1 MPLPSSVHRV
11 LIYRLGSLGDTIVAL
26 PALHQIERSFPQAE
40 RRLLTNFPVHAK
52 APAAAAVLGSS
63 GLIHDY
69 MRYTAGTR
77 NPLELLQLAGQI
89 RRFRPDL
96 LVYLMELRPARLV
109 RRDLAFLRIACG
121 IGNIVGAAESL
132 VSTHRQ
138 DPLTGRYEHE
148 SHRLAQLVA
157 TLGDAQP
164 DQPASWD
171 LRLTKDERQRAA
183 EALAPLGTQPF
194 IVCGPGTKMQAKDW
208 GAENW
213 RTLLALLSRHYP
225 GHGLALVGA
234 AEDADAAHLAAAEW
248 QGPVA
253 QLCGLLSPRQ
263 TAAVMERGRLFLG
276 PDSGPMDLAA
286 AVGTP
291 AVIAFSARGLPGI
304 WFPIGPRHQVIY
316 HQTSCFGCELETC
329 TVQQRRCLLSITPQ
343 QMLDACRR
351 VLGSHS

>member
-1 MPLPSSVHRV
+1 MPTPSSVHRV
-11 LIYRLGSLGDTIVAL
+11 LIYRLGSLGDTVVAL
-26 PALHQIERSFPQAE
+26 PALHRIERSFPQAE

-63 GLIHDY
+63 GLIHGY

-77 NPLELLQLAGQI
+77 NPRELLQRAWQI

-96 LVYLMELRPARLV
+96 LVYLMPLRPARLI
-109 RRDLAFLRIACG
+109 RRDLAFFRIACG
-121 IGNIVGAAESL
+121 IGNIVGAAESQ

-138 DPLTGRYEHE
+138 DPLTGRYEQE

-171 LRLTKDERQRAA
+171 LRLTQDERQRAA

-194 IVCGPGTKMQAKDW
+194 FVCGPGTKMQAKDW

-213 RTLLALLSRHYP
+213 RTLLAMLSRHYP

-248 QGPVA
+248 QGPVV
-253 QLCGLLSPRQ
+253 QLCGRLSPRQ
-263 TAAVMERGRLFLG
+263 TAAVIERGRLFLG
-276 PDSGPMDLAA
+276 PDSGPMHLAA

-291 AVIAFSARGLPGI
+291 AVIAFSARGLPGV
-304 WFPIGPRHQVIY
+304 WFPVGPRHQVIY

>member
-1 MPLPSSVHRV
+1 MDANIERV
-11 LIYRLGSLGDTIVAL
+11 LIYRMGSLGDTVVAL
-26 PALHQIERSFPQAE
+26 PCFHQIARAFPNAE
-40 RRLLTNFPVHAK
+40 RLLLSNIPVHSK
-52 APAAAAVLGSS
+52 APAAYAVLEGS
-63 GLIHDY
+63 GLVHGY
-69 MRYTAGTR
+69 MRYPVATR
-77 NPLELLQLAGQI
+77 NVAELLALQREI
-89 RRFRPDL
+89 RSFRPSV
-96 LVYLMELRPARLV
+96 LVYLTPRRAAGDVLRDAAFFRLCGVPRTIGLPLARDARANRVDAATGEVEPEAARLA
-109 RRDLAFLRIACG
+109 RLMRELGTIDLEERS
-121 IGNIVGAAESL
+121 N
-132 VSTHRQ
+132 
-138 DPLTGRYEHE
+138 
-148 SHRLAQLVA
+148 
-157 TLGDAQP
+157 
-164 DQPASWD
+164 WD
-171 LRLTKDERQRAA
+171 LRLTVEEHRRAA
-183 EALAPLGTQPF
+183 TALEPVQGRPLLGLA
-194 IVCGPGTKMQAKDW
+194 IGTKMQAKDW

-276 PDSGPMDLAA
+276 PDSGPMHLAA